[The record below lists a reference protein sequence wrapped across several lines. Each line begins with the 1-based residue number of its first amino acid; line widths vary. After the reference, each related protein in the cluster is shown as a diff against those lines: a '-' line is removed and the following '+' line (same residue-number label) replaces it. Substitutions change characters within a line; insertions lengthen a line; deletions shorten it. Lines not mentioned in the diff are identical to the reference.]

1 LRPAGADP
9 GQGVRLEAFARRATA
24 ADGSGGVSRVHWLEQ
39 VHGTDVITVAVTPD
53 SDGVTEPTGT
63 GQVDATGSGVPAMT
77 AVFAGEGDALVG
89 DGPGSAV
96 AVLTAD
102 CGSIALGSTEGVF
115 AAVHAGWRGLTGGV
129 VEAAVAA
136 MRERG
141 ATNVVGA
148 LGPCIHPE
156 CYEFSSHD
164 LDQVAAVYGDRVR
177 GRTSAGNPAL
187 DLPAAV
193 SAALVAAGVA
203 EVTGTE
209 ACTACGGGYFSHR
222 ARGDSG
228 RQALVVWAT
237 GRRGDSA

>member
-1 LRPAGADP
+1 VRPAGTDP
-9 GQGVRLEAFARRATA
+9 GQAGGLEAFARQVTA
-24 ADGSGGVSRVHWLEQ
+24 AGGSGGVSRVHWMEQ
-39 VHGTDVITVAVTPD
+39 VHGTDVITLALAPD
-53 SDGVTEPTGT
+53 STGTEP
-63 GQVDATGSGVPAMT
+63 VDASGSGAPVAT
-77 AVFAGEGDALVG
+77 AVCAGDGDALVG
-89 DGPGSAV
+89 AGPGSAV

-102 CGSIALGSTEGVF
+102 CGSIALGSAEGVF
-115 AAVHAGWRGLTGGV
+115 AAVHAGWRGLAGGV

-156 CYEFSSHD
+156 CYQFSPHH
-164 LDQVAAVYGDRVR
+164 LDQVAAVYGDGVR
-177 GRTSAGNPAL
+177 GRTSAGQPAL

-193 SAALVAAGVA
+193 SAALVAAGAA

-222 ARGDSG
+222 ARADLG
-228 RQALVVWAT
+228 RQALVVWST
-237 GRRGDSA
+237 GRTGTG